1 MEIKGKVLNGKILIK
16 PDEAEKK
23 TASGLIIPE
32 KATDKPKKGTVV
44 LVGQGKQSEQMEVS
58 VGDVVCY
65 NKYSGIE
72 LTVS

>member
-44 LVGQGKQSEQMEVS
+44 LVGQGKQSEQT
-58 VGDVVCY
+58 Y
-65 NKYSGIE
+65 RYHHI
-72 LTVS
+72 